1 MFHLYI
7 THQYGTTIVF
17 QSPQVFFPLS
27 RYIYPSDPHVL
38 AQEFL
43 TIVAVDVNPTARTA
57 WLRLSPH

>member
-27 RYIYPSDPHVL
+27 RYIYPYDPHVL

-57 WLRLSPH
+57 